1 MLDWKQ
7 LSELLMEAN
16 RELHGKD
23 VAELYEQADAATQA
37 QMRIAAGAASGLA
50 VTLSKGLRDTI

>member
-16 RELHGKD
+16 RELLGKD
-23 VAELYEQADAATQA
+23 VATLYEEVDAVTQA
-37 QMRIAAGAASGLA
+37 QMRVAAGAASGLA
-50 VTLSKGLRDTI
+50 VTLSKGLRNVI

>member
-16 RELHGKD
+16 RELLGKD
-23 VAELYEQADAATQA
+23 VATLYEEADAVTQA

-50 VTLSKGLRDTI
+50 VTLSKGLRNVI

>member
-7 LSELLMEAN
+7 LSKLMSEAN

-23 VAELYEQADAATQA
+23 VAALYEKADDVTQA
-37 QMRIAAGAASGLA
+37 QMRIAVGAASGLA
-50 VTLSKGLRDTI
+50 VTLSKGLRKAL

>member
-7 LSELLMEAN
+7 LSELMSEAN

-23 VAELYEQADAATQA
+23 VAALYEKADDVTQA
-37 QMRIAAGAASGLA
+37 HMRIAAGAASGLA